1 MINPIPFSLVG
12 LMVEFYI
19 DDVSEH
25 ISLEGIEESSVNSQ
39 TDYQGYYSMVKSVVE
54 KLRSQEW
61 FMEGNKT
68 EGTITFHS
76 EHHISVQWKCMSMGT
91 DWDTDEE
98 EEYSQ
103 DCIINPDTSTYKTI
117 EL

>member
-1 MINPIPFSLVG
+1 MINPINGSVVG

-19 DDVSEH
+19 DDVSDD
-25 ISLEGIEESSVNSQ
+25 ISLEGIEESSE
-39 TDYQGYYSMVKSVVE
+39 YYDIVEGVVE

-61 FMEGNKT
+61 FIEGNKT
-68 EGTITFHS
+68 KGTITFHS
-76 EHHISVQWKCMSMGT
+76 DYDISVQWKCMSMGT
-91 DWDTDEE
+91 DWDTDKE
-98 EEYSQ
+98 EEYFQ